1 MTARKYELTDDSKT
15 IDGTTL
21 RRIRAVT
28 SFGSFGSVCAGDL
41 GGYVETENNLSQE
54 GNAWVFDDAQV
65 FYRARVFGEAL
76 AFGDARITGPG
87 IRRCSGIWQG
97 SGIRQGSCSWPRS
110 GIRLKSL
117 FNSTY
122 Q

>member
-76 AFGDARITGPG
+76 AFGDARITGQSRVFDDALVSDDARVYG
-87 IRRCSGIWQG
+87 KAQVFGKALVAGHARV
-97 SGIRQGSCSWPRS
+97 
-110 GIRLKSL
+110 
-117 FNSTY
+117 FD
-122 Q
+122 